1 MDQSWDANDHAP
13 RRRLS
18 KILSS
23 PTTFIPFS
31 QYTFPQVRPELKVRT
46 TSTSREERHGRGG
59 QQKESRPP
67 TLSLTHTHTLAP
79 IPSPLPGPPGPPG
92 TVNGTDPGPPGPPG
106 ELQKNVSGK
115 SCIAMTR
122 PLFGNES
129 SAEVA
134 TPGRLGPAGQARP
147 SGASFHLF
155 RLTHPRLTCPQ
166 PSHLHIPGPI
176 GPEGP
181 PGPPGTGNSTDP
193 GPPGPPGKLNETT
206 F

>member
-1 MDQSWDANDHAP
+1 MLLVRRAP
-13 RRRLS
+13 PASRVLLALWAPPERRARLES
-18 KILSS
+18 RVLSALRARKVHDDLWTKVGTQTTMHLAAASPKSFYS

-31 QYTFPQVRPELKVRT
+31 QYTFPQARPELKVRT

-106 ELQKNVSGK
+106 
-115 SCIAMTR
+115 
-122 PLFGNES
+122 
-129 SAEVA
+129 
-134 TPGRLGPAGQARP
+134 
-147 SGASFHLF
+147 
-155 RLTHPRLTCPQ
+155 
-166 PSHLHIPGPI
+166 
-176 GPEGP
+176 
-181 PGPPGTGNSTDP
+181 
-193 GPPGPPGKLNETT
+193 KLNETT